1 MIAGGLIQ
9 TERRHLDELTQGM
22 RVVTTEAAVF
32 RVEGTGAADCL
43 QGLLTCDVVGPGI
56 DSVTYGAML
65 TPKGMITVD
74 FLIFRDGG
82 GFTLVTELGARL
94 AALDLF
100 RRQLPPRFAKVID
113 RTDSSLALWLLGHGS
128 ESVARAAGLPWPDHP
143 GRLAPVQ
150 SDAGAVLLGRPP
162 LAAPWAAVVIGPA
175 EAVRAVAERMEQA
188 GGEAGTGDDREAVRI
203 LGGWPALSR
212 EIDQKT
218 LPQEVRYDE
227 IGGVSYTKGCYV
239 GQETVARVHFRG
251 HVNRLLRG
259 LRWTGPAP
267 STPEITHAGKP
278 VGQLTSGVQLE
289 RGGAGLGL
297 IRRDV
302 QPGSVVRIGASE
314 GVVVALPFDPPNG
327 EAPDTG
333 PGASSR
339 Q

>member
-9 TERRHLDELTQGM
+9 TRKRHLDELTRGM
-22 RVVTTEAAVF
+22 GVVTTEAAVF
-32 RVEGTGAADCL
+32 RVEGAGAADCL

-74 FLIFRDGG
+74 FLIFRDSS

-100 RRQLPPRFAKVID
+100 RRQLPPRFAKVTD
-113 RTDSSLALWLLGHGS
+113 RTDSSLALWLLGLGI
-128 ESVARAAGLPWPDHP
+128 ESVARTAGFPWPDHP
-143 GRLAPVQ
+143 GRLAVVATEPGPV
-150 SDAGAVLLGRPP
+150 VLGRPP
-162 LAAPWAAVVIGPA
+162 VAAPWAAVVIGPA
-175 EAVRAVAERMEQA
+175 EAVRAAAERLQQA
-188 GGEAGTGDDREAVRI
+188 GAEAGTSDDREAVRI

-259 LRWTGPAP
+259 LRGNGPP
-267 STPEITHAGKP
+267 PTTPEVTHGGKP
-278 VGQLTSGVQLE
+278 VGQLTSGLQLE
-289 RGGAGLGL
+289 QGGAGLGL
-297 IRRDV
+297 IRREV
-302 QPGSVVRIGASE
+302 QPGSVVKIGASE
-314 GVVVALPFDPPNG
+314 GVVVALPFEPPNG

-333 PGASSR
+333 PGA
-339 Q
+339 